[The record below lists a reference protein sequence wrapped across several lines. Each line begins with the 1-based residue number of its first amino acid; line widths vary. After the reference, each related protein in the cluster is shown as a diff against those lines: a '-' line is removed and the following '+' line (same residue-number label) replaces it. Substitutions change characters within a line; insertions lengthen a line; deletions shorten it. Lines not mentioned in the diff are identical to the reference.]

1 MAVFWIINVGSKGPF
16 SSFSKKKIQDELIVI
31 SLLKFV
37 ILRVVF
43 VAEKETSVYQLI
55 SIHVKREMS
64 NMHII
69 QYLIQ
74 KSADVQTEFELS

>member
-1 MAVFWIINVGSKGPF
+1 M
-16 SSFSKKKIQDELIVI
+16 I

-43 VAEKETSVYQLI
+43 VAESEKETSVYQLI